1 MTQASESRRSP
12 PAGYVTGRERGAWVV
27 ALPSVFED
35 VVSAVRARGTLHEA
49 AAAQPAGAS
58 FSGRGAAHLMQLGS
72 ELAVVRHYRRG
83 GAVAGVLGDRYL
95 RTGRPRPA
103 RELEA
108 SIRARLRGVATP
120 EVLATVTYAAAVWY
134 RADIATRYVP
144 ATRDLAT
151 AVLSEARAD
160 AAARLRLWRAAGGL
174 LGHVFDAGV
183 EHADLN
189 LRNVLVS
196 DDARAFLIDLD
207 RAVVRDDPVTGAARA
222 AMLERLHR
230 SRRKLETRY
239 GSQTS
244 VEELAAFAEALGAS

>member
-1 MTQASESRRSP
+1 LNQASESRRSP
-12 PAGYVTGRERGAWVV
+12 PAGYVTGRERGARVV

-35 VVSAVRARGTLHEA
+35 VVRAVREHGTLHEA

-58 FSGRGAAHLMQLGS
+58 FSGRGAAHLMKLGG
-72 ELAVVRHYRRG
+72 EQAVVRHYRRG
-83 GAVAGVLGDRYL
+83 GAMAGVLGDRYL
-95 RTGRPRPA
+95 RAGRPRPA

-108 SIRARLRGVATP
+108 SVGARLRGVATP
-120 EVLATVTYAAAVWY
+120 EVLATVTYAAAAWY

-160 AAARLRLWRAAGGL
+160 AAARLRLWRAAGDL
-174 LGHVFDAGV
+174 LGHAFNAGV
-183 EHADLN
+183 EHPDLN

-207 RAVVRDDPVTGAARA
+207 RALVRDRPVSGAARA
-222 AMLERLHR
+222 AMVERLHR

-239 GSQTS
+239 GSKAS
-244 VEELAAFAEALGAS
+244 AEELAAFDEAVGAS